1 MEAVRSNLDCNTLSA
16 LSRVSKFSS
25 KPTSRLLFSC
35 PLSRSNTW
43 RKRDLGLKIVGCLDQ
58 KRVVS
63 EAKSEFLLA
72 LNGDLVKSVGRVV
85 LGFAAAVSLCCDSP
99 AFAESLTVAFPVSH
113 TREVN
118 TVQRTLVE
126 AWGLIRETFIDPTF
140 NHQDWDLK
148 LQQTMVEMFPLRSED
163 AAYNKIKGMLSTLGD
178 PFTRIISPK
187 EYQSFRIGSDGNLQ
201 GVGLFI
207 NVEPKTGHLVVL
219 SCIENS
225 PAARAGIHEG
235 DELMEIN
242 GERLD
247 GVASE
252 AAAQKLRGRVGT
264 TVTVKV
270 HSVNDSGSSCIREVK
285 IPREVIKLSPIS
297 SAIIPHKAPDG
308 HLSKTGYVKLSTFS
322 QTAAAEMENTVHE
335 MESQGVQSYILDLRN
350 NPGGLVKAGLD
361 VAQIWLDG
369 TETLVNT
376 IDRDGNMIPISM
388 IDGHAITHDPL
399 VVLVNEGSA
408 SASEILAGALHDNG
422 RAILV
427 GHRTFGKGKI
437 QSVTELH
444 DGSALFVTVAKYLSP
459 ALHDIDQVGI
469 TPDVQC
475 TTDFLNSPKDSF
487 KNGNSDSSLETDSC
501 ILVAEH
507 QLDVQESKGSAS

>member
-1 MEAVRSNLDCNTLSA
+1 MEAVSSNLDCNTLSA
-16 LSRVSKFSS
+16 LSRLSKFSS
-25 KPTSRLLFSC
+25 KPTSKLLFSC
-35 PLSRSNTW
+35 RLSRSNSW
-43 RKRDLGLKIVGCLDQ
+43 SKRNLGLKIAGCLDQ

-63 EAKSEFLLA
+63 EAKNGFLLA
-72 LNGDLVKSVGRVV
+72 VNGDLIKRVGGGV

-99 AFAESLTVAFPVSH
+99 ALAESLTVAFPVSH

-201 GVGLFI
+201 GVGLFV

-270 HSVNDSGSSCIREVK
+270 HSVDDLGSSCVRE
-285 IPREVIKLSPIS
+285 
-297 SAIIPHKAPDG
+297 
-308 HLSKTGYVKLSTFS
+308 
-322 QTAAAEMENTVHE
+322 TAAAEMENTVHE

-487 KNGNSDSSLETDSC
+487 KNGSSNSSLESDSC

>member
-1 MEAVRSNLDCNTLSA
+1 MEAVSSNLDCNTLSA

-25 KPTSRLLFSC
+25 KPTSKLLFSC
-35 PLSRSNTW
+35 PLSRSNS
-43 RKRDLGLKIVGCLDQ
+43 RKKRNLGLKIAGCLDQ

-63 EAKSEFLLA
+63 EAKNGFLVA
-72 LNGDLVKSVGRVV
+72 VNGDLVKRVGRVV

-140 NHQDWDLK
+140 NHQGKKRKRLDLK

-201 GVGLFI
+201 GVGLFV

-225 PAARAGIHEG
+225 PAARAGIHKG

-270 HSVNDSGSSCIREVK
+270 HS
-285 IPREVIKLSPIS
+285 
-297 SAIIPHKAPDG
+297 
-308 HLSKTGYVKLSTFS
+308 
-322 QTAAAEMENTVHE
+322 
-335 MESQGVQSYILDLRN
+335 
-350 NPGGLVKAGLD
+350 
-361 VAQIWLDG
+361 
-369 TETLVNT
+369 
-376 IDRDGNMIPISM
+376 
-388 IDGHAITHDPL
+388 
-399 VVLVNEGSA
+399 
-408 SASEILAGALHDNG
+408 
-422 RAILV
+422 
-427 GHRTFGKGKI
+427 
-437 QSVTELH
+437 SVTELH

-487 KNGNSDSSLETDSC
+487 RNGSSDSSLESDSC